1 MSSASRATE
10 VPATVSATDIPR
22 TVGILGGMGPE
33 ATVDLMRR
41 VIAATPAADDADH
54 IPMLVDNNPQVPSRV
69 AALIA
74 GTGPSPAPVLMDM
87 ALRLEAAGA
96 RFLAMPC
103 NTAHH
108 YHREVAA
115 AVRIPFLDMVALAAQ
130 RAAAA
135 VGHGGKVGLLA
146 SSALEKISLY
156 EAPMAALGLQ
166 LIYPQPPRQAALMDL
181 IGAVKAGKADAA
193 RRGAFS
199 AAAQDVAYA
208 GAELLLIACTELS
221 VIAADLHSDLPAID
235 ASQVL
240 AEAVVATALSPAAGG

>member
-1 MSSASRATE
+1 
-10 VPATVSATDIPR
+10 
-22 TVGILGGMGPE
+22 MGPE

-41 VIAATPAADDADH
+41 VIAATPAADDVDH

-69 AALIA
+69 AALVA
-74 GTGPSPAPVLMDM
+74 GTGPSPAPVLVDM
-87 ALRLEAAGA
+87 ARRLEASGA
-96 RFLAMPC
+96 SFLAMPC

-115 AVRIPFLDMVALAAQ
+115 AVAIPFLDMVALAAQ

-135 VGHGGKVGLLA
+135 LGRGGRVGLLA
-146 SSALEKISLY
+146 SSALGKIRLY
-156 EAPMAALGLQ
+156 EEPMAGQGLR
-166 LIYPQPPRQAALMDL
+166 LIYPQPSRQAELMHL

-193 RRGAFS
+193 MRRALAD
-199 AAAQDVAYA
+199 AAEDVAGA

-221 VIAADLHSDLPAID
+221 VIAADLHSALPAID

-240 AEAVVATALSPAAGG
+240 AEAVVATALAPREVAVS